1 MKRSTIFYVI
11 QLFASSFLFFNGYAQ
26 QAKVKSSL
34 EEARIAIAK
43 SNEIYFQAFEK
54 GESSKF
60 IDRYTYDC
68 WIMSPNSPTLC
79 GVDAPLD
86 FFNTAYYEFG
96 VRNGRFITI
105 AIFGDDGE
113 FVTEV
118 GFYHLFD
125 AKNVMLDDG
134 KYLVLWKKTAA
145 GWKMFRDSFN
155 SSKKSQ

>member
-1 MKRSTIFYVI
+1 MKRGIVFSVI
-11 QLFASSFLFFNGYAQ
+11 QIFATSFLFFHCDAQ
-26 QAKVKSSL
+26 QAKDKSNL

-68 WIMSPNSPTLC
+68 WIMPPNSPTLC
-79 GVDAPLD
+79 GIDAPLD
-86 FFNTAYYEFG
+86 FFNTAYYQFG
-96 VRNGRFITI
+96 IRNGKFITI
-105 AIFGDDGE
+105 GVFGDGEE

-125 AKNVMLDDG
+125 AKNVMLEDG
-134 KYLVLWKKTAA
+134 KYLVLWKKTAG

-155 SSKKSQ
+155 SSQKSQ